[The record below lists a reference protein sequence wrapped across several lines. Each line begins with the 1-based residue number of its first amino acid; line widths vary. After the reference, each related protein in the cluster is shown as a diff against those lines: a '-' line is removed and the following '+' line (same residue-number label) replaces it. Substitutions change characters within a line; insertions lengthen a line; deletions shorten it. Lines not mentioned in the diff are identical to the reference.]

1 MPTMRK
7 KEMKN
12 DMKELGNILEE
23 VGDALAGSLASRT
36 RRNAGAKRLIAPPP
50 PGTPLLVSLAL
61 ALEHTG
67 IYLGKNKVAELQDDG
82 FVREVTLTDFVNGDT
97 GPIPLRNGTRI
108 FAACDARSRQPVGG
122 PSVAKVARETAKEA
136 FYAGY
141 DLIQTNCH
149 LFTAACAAGMKPD
162 DEAFEK
168 LVGKGIT
175 SIGLLERILGR
186 RLNGGHRIEWC
197 PVARNR
203 ERFHYKLTAEKVA
216 RLRLEGK
223 L

>member
-1 MPTMRK
+1 M
-7 KEMKN
+7 
-12 DMKELGNILEE
+12 
-23 VGDALAGSLASRT
+23 
-36 RRNAGAKRLIAPPP
+36 AKMARL
-50 PGTPLLVSLAL
+50 LS
-61 ALEHTG
+61 
-67 IYLGKNKVAELQDDG
+67 D
-82 FVREVTLTDFVNGDT
+82 
-97 GPIPLRNGTRI
+97 
-108 FAACDARSRQPVGG
+108 
-122 PSVAKVARETAKEA
+122 EA
-136 FYAGY
+136 YYAGCN
-141 DLIQTNCH
+141 LIQSNRH
-149 LFTAACAAGMKPD
+149 LFVAACAAGMKPN

-175 SIGLLERILGR
+175 SIGLLERVLGR

>member
-12 DMKELGNILEE
+12 DMKELGNIFEA

-36 RRNAGAKRLIAPPP
+36 RRNAGEKRLIAPPP

-61 ALEHTG
+61 VLEHTG
-67 IYLGKNKVAELQDDG
+67 IYLGDNKVAELQDDG
-82 FVREVTLTDFVNGDT
+82 FVKTVSLTDFINGDT
-97 GPIPLRNGTRI
+97 APFPLRNGTRI
-108 FAACDARSRQPVGG
+108 FAACDARSRKPLGAAA
-122 PSVAKVARETAKEA
+122 VAKMARRLSDEA
-136 FYAGY
+136 YYAGY
-141 DLIQTNCH
+141 DLIQSNCH
-149 LFTAACAAGMKPD
+149 LFVAACAAGMKPD